1 MSTNELVP
9 LTVAGIGLYVVLVR
23 RNLGL
28 GWRRWRWPALGSSLP
43 CMWSCRRGPAWAGVD
58 APPALSVFD
67 ARNPGPLRILERVV
81 TDPAQFVSAV
91 AAPENLRYLE
101 ELVRPVGYLA
111 LFGAPCCY
119 SALPE
124 LLMGLSADFSF
135 DQTLFIA
142 RKRSHDRCAL
152 RHPRGDLWSV
162 VSGRSGPKIE
172 LGFGS
177 LVLQVCLLVVLV
189 ASLWS
194 YWNAVFQPL
203 TDAVP
208 LAASR
213 GATIADM
220 VRRVPRE
227 SVVSAGSNVH
237 PHLSQRLSIYVFP
250 ELADAEYVLID
261 VLGNPAP
268 LDVAGQ
274 RFRFDQMVDGTGEW
288 VAN

>member
-1 MSTNELVP
+1 M
-9 LTVAGIGLYVVLVR
+9 
-23 RNLGL
+23 
-28 GWRRWRWPALGSSLP
+28 
-43 CMWSCRRGPAWAGVD
+43 D

-111 LFGAPCCY
+111 LFGAPVLLL
-119 SALPE
+119 ALPE

-135 DQTLFIA
+135 DQLSSSHANGATIVAPFVILAAIYGAWYLVAPA
-142 RKRSHDRCAL
+142 RKLS
-152 RHPRGDLWSV
+152 W
-162 VSGRSGPKIE
+162 
-172 LGFGS
+172 GFGS